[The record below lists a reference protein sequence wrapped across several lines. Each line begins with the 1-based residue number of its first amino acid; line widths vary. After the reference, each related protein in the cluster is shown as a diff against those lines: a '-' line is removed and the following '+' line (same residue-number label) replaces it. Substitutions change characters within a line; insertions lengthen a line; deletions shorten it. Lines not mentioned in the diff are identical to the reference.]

1 MASAWNMTSSVTVSD
16 TQLKSA
22 SLPPGLALPSG
33 SNKLSRSRSN
43 AGKAFAEEEEDS
55 SKEDKK
61 KEESFFG
68 RFLARRS
75 GKKKKYKS
83 EDSDIGALHNV
94 HVIPGRATSFDH
106 SENSSSTSTHVSLS
120 SNITSSTFK
129 YTEDKRTYSVDSGI
143 SKVSR
148 SGPAARQ
155 RVLPID
161 IPASPEASRQK
172 RQPHVELD
180 LPLPPA
186 VVSEQASPPKKTH
199 MFLPKQT
206 KVSPTTESNTHPPES
221 QTVPIPSPRTIL
233 PKPNS
238 NSSPPNNSVI
248 PAPRNIAKSPPKLAS
263 WIEKPSVS
271 LNKEECKTKVK
282 ITGLSSY
289 QQRVMSYNDEF
300 DGFKSLEEVEQQQQ
314 QHENVATK
322 SVITKSQS
330 FRTNTVLTSSQDHSS
345 LPFSVNASIYDN
357 ANSDSEAF
365 TDSLISTNTSSSD
378 LTENTI
384 VTVSKSIKESENIK
398 GNEVKIISI
407 ESKSA
412 NKQKEETT
420 SNSTVFITNNKTDLH
435 ENKSDGITI
444 SCVNSQMQA
453 SVNTKSTNQVV
464 VSISNTEPILRDVE
478 TISTGASNSETSQV
492 TVTKVQL
499 KRDSKTSLPEITP
512 VASTATAVPEF
523 LKIQL
528 NKVDNKP
535 TKNVVLTTSN
545 SIGKGDEVCKPIV
558 EPVKDIVQESVMDF
572 KRKFSKDD
580 VEIIDKETVEE
591 KNVQLKVSDKTLKKS
606 PIPVVNNNVQIRKT
620 SLVSPSVLPISPKPF
635 LKKKSNSL
643 DLDSIKLGDDKNK
656 FSVNNKVLA
665 NSTDQLCNKTVSS
678 DTNLSQESSPE
689 VVLRNKK
696 SLVSQK
702 RDKDSDEPELMKVFA
717 RRSLKLKDSDV
728 EALSQQVM
736 VLVEADNKKAESEN
750 NKRDSDKENE
760 GNESPGEERK
770 KAPFPAAKEPLSESK
785 IVDPDV
791 TLRKPSCGINN
802 KLSLFGASKYQRAV
816 TISTSVVPNN
826 DANSNVNDNA
836 NEEKKR
842 NKSFIEPKPDKK
854 QVIPNYRSPHI
865 MNMKEKDTL
874 EIKKPE
880 ITKKNSE
887 EFNVSLKK
895 DFENEDDIPRFK
907 RIQQRKEEWEQ
918 RAQQNMKKT
927 VP

>member
-1 MASAWNMTSSVTVSD
+1 MTSSVTVSD

-75 GKKKKYKS
+75 GKKKKCKS

-94 HVIPGRATSFDH
+94 HVMPGRASTFDH
-106 SENSSSTSTHVSLS
+106 SENSGTTHVS
-120 SNITSSTFK
+120 TATYK

-143 SKVSR
+143 SKVAR

-161 IPASPEASRQK
+161 IPASPETGRQK
-172 RQPHVELD
+172 RQPNVELLD

-186 VVSEQASPPKKTH
+186 VPSEQTSSPPKKMH
-199 MFLPKQT
+199 MFLPKPS
-206 KVSPTTESNTHPPES
+206 KVSPTTEPIIHPPES

-233 PKPNS
+233 PKPNL
-238 NSSPPNNSVI
+238 NASPPNNSVI
-248 PAPRNIAKSPPKLAS
+248 PAPRSIAKSPPKLAS
-263 WIEKPSVS
+263 WIEKPVTQSS
-271 LNKEECKTKVK
+271 KEECKTKVK

-300 DGFKSLEEVEQQQQ
+300 DGFKSLEESEQS
-314 QHENVATK
+314 ATK
-322 SVITKSQS
+322 SIITKSQS
-330 FRTNTVLTSSQDHSS
+330 FRTNTVLTSSPDHSS
-345 LPFSVNASIYDN
+345 LPFSVNASIYDNN

-365 TDSLISTNTSSSD
+365 TDSLISTNTSTSD
-378 LTENTI
+378 QIENTV
-384 VTVSKSIKESENIK
+384 VTVSKSENT
-398 GNEVKIISI
+398 GSEVKIINV
-407 ESKSA
+407 ESKVIN
-412 NKQKEETT
+412 NKLKEDAT
-420 SNSTVFITNNKTDLH
+420 SNTSSTVFITN

-464 VSISNTEPILRDVE
+464 VSISNTESVHHHDVE
-478 TISTGASNSETSQV
+478 TNSEVSQSQV
-492 TVTKVQL
+492 SVTKVQL
-499 KRDSKTSLPEITP
+499 KRDSKTSLPEITA
-512 VASTATAVPEF
+512 VNSSTQQTAVPEF

-528 NKVDNKP
+528 HKVDNKP
-535 TKNVVLTTSN
+535 SKNVVLSTSN
-545 SIGKGDEVCKPIV
+545 SFGKADEIPKPVV
-558 EPVKDIVQESVMDF
+558 ESEKDIVQESVIDF

-580 VEIIDKETVEE
+580 VEVIDKETVEE
-591 KNVQLKVSDKTLKKS
+591 KNKNLKKS
-606 PIPVVNNNVQIRKT
+606 PVPVVNNNINVQIRKT
-620 SLVSPSVLPISPKPF
+620 SVVSPISPKPF

-643 DLDSIKLGDDKNK
+643 DLDSIKLGDDNIKL
-656 FSVNNKVLA
+656 SMNNRVLG
-665 NSTDQLCNKTVSS
+665 SSIDQLCNKTALSDSS
-678 DTNLSQESSPE
+678 SSQESSPE

-696 SLVSQK
+696 TLVSQK

-736 VLVEADNKKAESEN
+736 VLVEADNKKESE

-760 GNESPGEERK
+760 GSESPGEERK
-770 KAPFPAAKEPLSESK
+770 KPTFPAAKEAPKPKEPLSESK
-785 IVDPDV
+785 DADV
-791 TLRKPSCGINN
+791 ALRKPSCAINN
-802 KLSLFGASKYQRAV
+802 KLSVFGASKYQRAV
-816 TISTSVVPNN
+816 TISTSVPNN
-826 DANSNVNDNA
+826 DANSNDNA

-842 NKSFIEPKPDKK
+842 NKSFIEPK
-854 QVIPNYRSPHI
+854 VIPNYRSPHI
-865 MNMKEKDTL
+865 MNMKEKDSL

-895 DFENEDDIPRFK
+895 DFENEDYVPRFK